1 MIGNIMVIFCIVMG
15 ILSFL
20 GIWQANRFGVGGLW
34 LLLGLAIY
42 MLEAMK

>member
-1 MIGNIMVIFCIVMG
+1 MTGIITIIFCAIMG

-20 GIWQANRFGVGGLW
+20 GIWQTNRFGLSGLW